1 MELESSFDQ
10 LAAAGLGVMAIS
22 YDSVEILQNF
32 SERHGGIRF
41 TLLSDP
47 DAEIINAFGIRNT
60 EHAEDSMGYGIPYPG
75 TYIVDPDGVVIEKF
89 FAPDYRERFTAD
101 TILLKTFGIGGG
113 ARMETDLP
121 QFKLA
126 AYPIEDAVYRGN
138 RIVLVADIELPPRM
152 HLYAEGSDYRP
163 VDLRITDN
171 PSLVQGELA
180 VAPEPE
186 ILYLDVIDE
195 RVPVYHG
202 TVRVEREIT
211 LSPEYTESSIEIGAV
226 LSYQTCDDE
235 ICYVPAELPLSFEL
249 EVLPLDGK
257 RAPKDIRH

>member
-1 MELESSFDQ
+1 VELAGSFDR
-10 LAAAGLGVMAIS
+10 LTEAGLGVVAIS
-22 YDSVEILQNF
+22 YDSVAILRSF
-32 SERHGGIRF
+32 SERHGGVGF
-41 TLLSDP
+41 TMLSDP
-47 DAEIINAFGIRNT
+47 DSEIINAFGIRNT

-75 TYIVDPDGVVIEKF
+75 TYIVDPNGIVVEKF

-113 ARMETDLP
+113 TRIEAELP
-121 QFKLA
+121 QFRLA
-126 AYPIEDAVYRGN
+126 AYPIQDAVRRGN
-138 RIVLVADIELPPRM
+138 RIVLVADIDLPPRM
-152 HLYAEGSDYRP
+152 HLYAAGSDYRP
-163 VDLRITDN
+163 VDLKISDH
-171 PSLVQGELA
+171 PALSPGEL
-180 VAPEPE
+180 VVPEPE

-202 TVRVEREIT
+202 TVRIQREVT
-211 LSPEYTESSIEIGAV
+211 LSAEYTESIIEIASV

-235 ICYVPAELPLSFEL
+235 ICYVPAEFPLSFEL